1 MYRISIPLV
10 IACLY
15 ANNASATSC
24 PPLPMSSL
32 FPDSLDDVPTNFR
45 PKYLPRGSYEI
56 AEVLSCEDDAYD
68 GGIAVN
74 AMDGGNM
81 SDGDSDGDGCEPAI
95 IAQDLET
102 PVNGQSTAY
111 LEPHTEYEFRGFASM
126 FTTTGAD
133 PDDLVPTTSA
143 FFTTGAGPDDSFPTT
158 PVIAGAYRTSFWW
171 PFPTSQTTTLSIELE
186 KPSDEQIWWDIQLS
200 DTDTFDDFER
210 VSSQSL
216 ELVSGTCLPSVGAS
230 LKTPSFVRVRSV
242 NVAGNASDFSEPV
255 WIGPGCGCS
264 TSSSNGDGLL
274 WLGVFALGFVCLRR
288 RT

>member
-1 MYRISIPLV
+1 
-10 IACLY
+10 
-15 ANNASATSC
+15 
-24 PPLPMSSL
+24 MSSL

-102 PVNGQSTAY
+102 PVNSQSIAY
-111 LEPHTEYEFRGFASM
+111 LEPHTEYEFRGLLGS
-126 FTTTGAD
+126 
-133 PDDLVPTTSA
+133 V

-186 KPSDEQIWWDIQLS
+186 EPSDEQIWWDIQLS

-216 ELVSGTCLPSVGAS
+216 ELVSGTCQPSVGAN

-242 NVAGNASDFSEPV
+242 NVGGNASDFSEPV

-274 WLGVFALGFVCLRR
+274 WLGVFALGFVYLRR